1 MANTKRF
8 NQLEKRITI
17 IENSYLP
24 KISPTGAY
32 SNKEQ
37 DDLRAFLLLIHA
49 EIESYFEEISE
60 NKVKTAFKN
69 WKINRSK
76 SNVLLSL
83 VSFCG
88 DDIHS
93 KELEDRIH
101 KSLTFYISKLK
112 KNHGIKEKNIL
123 DILLP
128 VGIEYN
134 SIDATWLNTMTSF
147 GTNRGEVAH
156 STAAVQQPL
165 DPVTL
170 KNTITLI
177 MTEIKKIDQE
187 IKKIK

>member
-8 NQLEKRITI
+8 NQLEKRIKV
-17 IENSYLP
+17 IESSYLP
-24 KISPTGAY
+24 KISPTGSY

-49 EIESYFEEISE
+49 EIESYFEEVSE

-69 WKINRSK
+69 WKAKRSR

-88 DDIHS
+88 DDIHG
-93 KELEDRIH
+93 KDLEDRIH
-101 KSLTFYISKLK
+101 KALTLYISKLK
-112 KNHGIKEKNIL
+112 KNHGIKGNNIL

-128 VGIEYN
+128 VGIEHN
-134 SIDATWLNTMTSF
+134 SIDLTWLNTMTSF

-170 KNTITLI
+170 KNTVMLI
-177 MTEIKKIDQE
+177 MTEVKKMDQE